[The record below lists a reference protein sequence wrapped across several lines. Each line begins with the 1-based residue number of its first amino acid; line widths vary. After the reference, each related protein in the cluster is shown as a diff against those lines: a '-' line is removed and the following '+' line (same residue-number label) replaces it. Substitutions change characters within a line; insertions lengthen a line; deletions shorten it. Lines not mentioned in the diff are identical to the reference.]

1 MDKKFSHRDN
11 LLFVWSLYIWNRLW
25 QENCLVSVQCEF
37 LIKMLYTLLDASPGT
52 ARVEALDAND
62 QAPVFSQSSL
72 FAAVE
77 ENAEFGTSVT
87 QLEVRK
93 K

>member
-1 MDKKFSHRDN
+1 MHYITV
-11 LLFVWSLYIWNRLW
+11 LL
-25 QENCLVSVQCEF
+25 CLGA
-37 LIKMLYTLLDASPGT
+37 TRGT

-62 QAPVFSQSSL
+62 QPPVFIQRTL

-87 QLEVRK
+87 TLEVSK
-93 K
+93 PLLCGHVTGMEGETD